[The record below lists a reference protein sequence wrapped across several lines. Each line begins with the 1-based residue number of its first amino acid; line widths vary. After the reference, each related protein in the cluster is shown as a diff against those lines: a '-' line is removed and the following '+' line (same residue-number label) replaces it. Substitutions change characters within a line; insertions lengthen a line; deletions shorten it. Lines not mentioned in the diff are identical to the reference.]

1 MRGVGHRWFCEA
13 MLERHEEEAL
23 AWKEAQFVSDTWT
36 FKNIQ
41 HFVQLKRYKQ
51 VSTIPTSSLIALL
64 VSSYCS
70 TSFQDSD
77 NMLQVKT

>member
-1 MRGVGHRWFCEA
+1 MRGVGYRWFCEA

-36 FKNIQ
+36 FKDIQ

-51 VSTIPTSSLIALL
+51 VSTILTPSLFALSVL
-64 VSSYCS
+64 S
-70 TSFQDSD
+70 
-77 NMLQVKT
+77 LL